1 MVSDVSNCKISL
13 ISSKHLDELRKNLD
27 VYAVPMSCKGSDIFI
42 VFKTDSGY
50 ILQKDIGSTQE
61 EIAFLDLCI
70 VLNHRNS

>member
-42 VFKTDSGY
+42 VFKTDSEY
-50 ILQKDIGSTQE
+50 ILQKDIGNVQKES
-61 EIAFLDLCI
+61 AFLDC
-70 VLNHRNS
+70 VLKNL

>member
-13 ISSKHLDELRKNLD
+13 ISLKHLNKLRKNID
-27 VYAVPMSCKGSDIFI
+27 VYAVPLSCKGSDIFI

-50 ILQKDIGSTQE
+50 IIQKDIGSAQE

-70 VLNHRNS
+70 VLNHCNS